1 MLHGNHHRAEFEQI
15 VRRSGKFVVSAK
27 SITVRSLIDGVVSA
41 IAGFDNNQ
49 FLLRQLVR

>member
-1 MLHGNHHRAEFEQI
+1 MSLATQTHECSTAITTAR
-15 VRRSGKFVVSAK
+15 K
-27 SITVRSLIDGVVSA
+27 SRSLIDGVVSA